1 MQIKW
6 DSFPFLMIDVL
17 CEEENPNIWAQ
28 DYVWIPLL
36 AALKCVLRWF
46 QYPFQILMSKTNS
59 YFFPSFFPCRS
70 EKIYYYP
77 EACKSAQIYY
87 PVLIKFIC
95 WFIHFTPLKKTELK
109 ALQKLCGDGVTI
121 LFLSLWAISQPCL
134 IPTAKASH
142 SSPTCFVCTSKMG
155 IF

>member
-46 QYPFQILMSKTNS
+46 QYPIQTLISKTNS
-59 YFFPSFFPCRS
+59 YFSPTEVSRY
-70 EKIYYYP
+70 ITIQRHVNLY
-77 EACKSAQIYY
+77 
-87 PVLIKFIC
+87 KFI
-95 WFIHFTPLKKTELK
+95 TLL
-109 ALQKLCGDGVTI
+109 
-121 LFLSLWAISQPCL
+121 
-134 IPTAKASH
+134 
-142 SSPTCFVCTSKMG
+142 
-155 IF
+155 